1 MDAALENRDA
11 IHRQVKKYYFL
22 ANLGYQ
28 SLLPPQVCAAVE
40 TIGEI
45 AAGGG
50 SRGGLVGRGEQA
62 GEEEAE
68 EKGLLDLLIEARMLL
83 QVNKK
88 LPIISSFCLC

>member
-1 MDAALENRDA
+1 M
-11 IHRQVKKYYFL
+11 
-22 ANLGYQ
+22 
-28 SLLPPQVCAAVE
+28 
-40 TIGEI
+40 
-45 AAGGG
+45 
-50 SRGGLVGRGEQA
+50 VGRGEQA